1 MYLASSQNDHGKK
14 RTKKTTMPKQALAK

>member
-1 MYLASSQNDHGKK
+1 LASSQNDQGKK